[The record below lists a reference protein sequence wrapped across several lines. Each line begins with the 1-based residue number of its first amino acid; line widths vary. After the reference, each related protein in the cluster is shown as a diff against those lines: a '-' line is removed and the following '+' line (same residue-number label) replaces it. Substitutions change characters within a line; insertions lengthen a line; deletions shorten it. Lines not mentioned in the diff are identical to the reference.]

1 MAAQTDTRH
10 RLVSVVIPNRNGAA
24 TIGLCLESALAC
36 RHPNFEVVVV
46 DDASTDGS
54 VAQIERF
61 ACRLIRLHRHC
72 GAARARNAG
81 AQHARGDVLFFTDAD
96 CLLERDTLSVAVQVL
111 AEAGPDAIVGGTYT
125 AQPYDSAFCSRFQ
138 SAFIRHS
145 ETRRPLAPD
154 YLATHALAI
163 ERATFWRHH
172 GFDERVRPMLEDV
185 EFSHRA
191 RRAGSRLVMNPAI
204 AVRHIFDFTPWRSLR
219 NAFVKSLH
227 WTRYSLRNGDLLAD
241 SGTASHE
248 LKINVAAGFFSALS
262 GLAFL
267 ATGTP
272 AWLVAALLA
281 QAGNALAQ
289 RRLLVAFYRAGG
301 AAFAGASALYYFLVY
316 PLAVGTGAT
325 VGLLQHSGAAVV
337 RRSGRR
343 MSNLRAAAPVPPAER
358 V

>member
-24 TIGLCLESALAC
+24 TIGLCLQSALAC

-72 GAARARNAG
+72 GAARARNVG

-96 CLLERDTLSVAVQVL
+96 CLLERDTLSVAVQAL
-111 AEAGPDAIVGGTYT
+111 ANAGADAIVGGTYT
-125 AQPYDSAFCSRFQ
+125 AQPFDSAFCSRFQ

-163 ERATFWRHH
+163 ERATFRRHH
-172 GFDERVRPMLEDV
+172 GFDETVRPILEDV

-191 RRAGSRLVMNPAI
+191 RRAGSRLVMDPDI
-204 AVRHIFDFTPWRSLR
+204 AVQHIFNFTPWRSLR

-227 WTRYSLRNGDLLAD
+227 WTRYGLRHGDLLAD

-248 LKINVAAGFFSALS
+248 LKINVAAGCLSALL
-262 GLAFL
+262 GLTFL
-267 ATGTP
+267 ANGTP
-272 AWLVAALLA
+272 AWLGAALTVMAVNL
-281 QAGNALAQ
+281 LAQ
-289 RRLLVAFYRAGG
+289 RRLLGAFYRAGG
-301 AAFAGASALYYFLVY
+301 AVFAAASALYYVLVY
-316 PLAVGTGAT
+316 PWAVGAGAM
-325 VGLLQHSGAAVV
+325 VGLLRHGRELAL
-337 RRSGRR
+337 RRSGRCAP
-343 MSNLRAAAPVPPAER
+343 NLRAVPPLPPAER